1 MSQVKTRLLIISDT
15 HGKGPHETDSS
26 TDDELG
32 GAPGANHHHQHQQYQ
47 RQRDF
52 GSRHGTPTGFR
63 HPLPPAD
70 VLIHCGD
77 LTYRSTP
84 DEFEATLTMLRAA
97 PAPLKLFIP
106 GNHDVALDPNFRR
119 RRLFPIHPSSSS
131 SSSSSSNSSSGGGYG
146 MEAGEDD
153 DEERAE
159 TRALVT
165 DMIHHAE
172 VDGVMMLHEG
182 THAFRLG
189 NGALLTVYASPQT
202 PAFGDW
208 AFQYDEDGGHDFDI
222 PPYSSVGGGGKGGV
236 DVAITHGPPHG
247 VLDYSAM
254 GDVHAGC
261 PLLMRAVAAARP
273 QVHCFGHIHEGWGAY
288 RARWAGNGGS
298 IDEERSCSVATLDD
312 YRSRRGDAE
321 QEARE
326 KSRLVREA
334 SKRRGVGVDLAG
346 GGGGGG
352 ERALVRGEET
362 LFVNAAIMSIMYK
375 PVQMPW
381 IVDVNLPKAD

>member
-32 GAPGANHHHQHQQYQ
+32 GGGGAPGANHQYQ
-47 RQRDF
+47 RRQDF

-63 HPLPPAD
+63 HPLPAAD

-131 SSSSSSNSSSGGGYG
+131 SSSNSSSGGGYG
-146 MEAGEDD
+146 VEAGGEDDDD

-172 VDGVMMLHEG
+172 VDGVTMLREG

-208 AFQYDEDGGHDFDI
+208 AFQYDEGCGHEFDI
-222 PPYSSVGGGGKGGV
+222 PPYSSVAGGGGKVGGV

-288 RARWAGNGGS
+288 RARWADDDGGS
-298 IDEERSCSVATLDD
+298 SRIDEERSRSVATLDD
-312 YRSRRGDAE
+312 YRPRRGDAE
-321 QEARE
+321 HEVQE

-346 GGGGGG
+346 GDH
-352 ERALVRGEET
+352 ALVRGEET

-381 IVDVNLPKAD
+381 IVDINLPKAG